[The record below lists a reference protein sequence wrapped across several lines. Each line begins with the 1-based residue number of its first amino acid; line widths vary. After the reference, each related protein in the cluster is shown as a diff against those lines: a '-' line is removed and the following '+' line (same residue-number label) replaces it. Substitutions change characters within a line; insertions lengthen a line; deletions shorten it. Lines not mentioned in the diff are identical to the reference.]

1 MAKKIAKKK
10 KTVKKTTTLNP
21 MLSKL
26 LKDRYG
32 TTDVSD
38 NVINMAA
45 QRLRISQGH
54 YENDEDVK
62 NG

>member
-38 NVINMAA
+38 ENITRA
-45 QRLRISQGH
+45 LRERYGVDSI
-54 YENDEDVK
+54 EDVK